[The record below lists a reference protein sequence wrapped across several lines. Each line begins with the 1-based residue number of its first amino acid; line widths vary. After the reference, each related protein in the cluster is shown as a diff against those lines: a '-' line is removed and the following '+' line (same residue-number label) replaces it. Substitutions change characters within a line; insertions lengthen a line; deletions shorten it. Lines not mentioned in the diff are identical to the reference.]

1 MASDGDDAESV
12 AALEAQVEKVEEAEE
27 AERRTSR
34 DSHTQSALMRSLSA
48 DRFKDAEAAKAD
60 SNKGARLRTLLSG
73 DWDKDGNG
81 VISVDEIDESKIM
94 ASLDTDRDGS
104 HGCLFDPRVG
114 G

>member
-12 AALEAQVEKVEEAEE
+12 AALEAQVEKVEE